1 MIMKIPPPSRWGA
14 FRRTYGAQ
22 VPRLSGTA
30 IMEVLT
36 RARRKGP
43 PVTYPYEDLAV
54 DLISRTE
61 KAVRRIGSLSAD
73 TGIQFEVED
82 AVDAVERDL
91 PSDYPAPADSDPPR
105 RDLIARIVEDILS
118 GAMYEE

>member
-1 MIMKIPPPSRWGA
+1 MMMMNFRTERDRSSPLPGLPSWK
-14 FRRTYGAQ
+14 FRR
-22 VPRLSGTA
+22 
-30 IMEVLT
+30 
-36 RARRKGP
+36 ARPKGP
-43 PVTYPYEDLAV
+43 PVTDPYEDLAV

-82 AVDAVERDL
+82 AVDAVERGL
-91 PSDYPAPADSDPPR
+91 PADYPAPADSDPPR
-105 RDLIARIVEDILS
+105 RDLIARIVQDILS

>member
-1 MIMKIPPPSRWGA
+1 M
-14 FRRTYGAQ
+14 TD
-22 VPRLSGTA
+22 
-30 IMEVLT
+30 
-36 RARRKGP
+36 
-43 PVTYPYEDLAV
+43 PYEDLAV

-82 AVDAVERDL
+82 AVDAVERGL

-105 RDLIARIVEDILS
+105 RDLIGRIVEDILS
-118 GAMYEE
+118 GALYED

>member
-1 MIMKIPPPSRWGA
+1 M
-14 FRRTYGAQ
+14 TD
-22 VPRLSGTA
+22 
-30 IMEVLT
+30 
-36 RARRKGP
+36 
-43 PVTYPYEDLAV
+43 PYEDLAV

-82 AVDAVERDL
+82 AVDAVERGL

-105 RDLIARIVEDILS
+105 PAPPGSRPLLPYTQRDFPRSNEGGRLP
-118 GAMYEE
+118 